1 MSSKINNKATT
12 SQTIL
17 ASASGSETSL
27 EKLGSCGHNQDQP
40 HLLSSPRQQQQHYLA
55 SRRSASLSMSSQSIL
70 QELMRERELCR
81 LASASSLSSMSSS
94 GLRRDMSFLSANDA
108 DGEDEAGLSHV
119 TSPISPTSTMPSLM
133 AALTDR
139 EPEGTQFARGMTT
152 TPPPLV
158 LESMATSPV
167 DQSNDG
173 DDEYDGHSP
182 SVGKGAQSRHS
193 HSSRAAATRHRGTHY
208 RHQGEHAFSSTSSTR
223 SGRRSS
229 DQDYFHEAVVTSIFT
244 QLPRSEFILG
254 SEDDSDYNTDDSQ
267 DLLLPKS
274 TTEDSLSESHVE
286 QTVGMRITTTTA
298 TTSRCVEERN
308 GQRLRATSPDS
319 ILSNAGSTSDTSTL
333 IDSDIHL
340 PAMVQ
345 QQQQPLNN
353 GSSEEQRQALVATSI
368 ITAGSVEIAAP
379 TAVRP
384 SLTLQTL
391 SHSQQRH
398 ATESVGA
405 AATSEG
411 PLTASDS
418 CPRSARPSLTKCNST
433 SSLYIDSTMTK
444 NDVDETLRA
453 KVLESH
459 KQNDCRTEPI
469 INSTSYIHTDR
480 VMMTEADI
488 FDFMR
493 FIFDCGQNLGAE
505 NAIITLVYLE
515 RALDRGN
522 LSFHAINWRRL
533 LLGALILS
541 IKVWEDMAVF
551 NADVC
556 SIFDGLHVQDVNAL
570 ERFMMARMEYNM
582 SVKRS
587 VYAAAYFRLRDVSE
601 THSNRIYLQ
610 LAKESLSLSSST
622 TPSSPV
628 DGLNSAA
635 GASPFPW
642 PTMAGGVSLSR
653 KVGAT
658 VAATVTSACATIAG
672 GSVPIGPGY
681 RKWTL
686 KPLTVREADR
696 LEARSELFS
705 CKLMMEE
712 QDLKDMGCCLDEYA
726 SRMRLATPED
736 LYHSMHTLA
745 STIGSSSTTT
755 NSVSGS
761 MPSNTVSGKNTTAS
775 DSGSSLVSSSTA
787 QTLHS
792 STTMSSLHSTTPS
805 NVTASTQMPTK
816 NGLASADAST
826 LIASMPPRTLRM
838 KKSRSDFFYQNTTP
852 AAIM

>member
-1 MSSKINNKATT
+1 
-12 SQTIL
+12 
-17 ASASGSETSL
+17 
-27 EKLGSCGHNQDQP
+27 
-40 HLLSSPRQQQQHYLA
+40 
-55 SRRSASLSMSSQSIL
+55 
-70 QELMRERELCR
+70 
-81 LASASSLSSMSSS
+81 
-94 GLRRDMSFLSANDA
+94 
-108 DGEDEAGLSHV
+108 
-119 TSPISPTSTMPSLM
+119 
-133 AALTDR
+133 
-139 EPEGTQFARGMTT
+139 MTT

-182 SVGKGAQSRHS
+182 SVGKGAQSKYS
-193 HSSRAAATRHRGTHY
+193 HSSRAAATRHRGTRY
-208 RHQGEHAFSSTSSTR
+208 RHQGEHAFSSVSSTR
-223 SGRRSS
+223 SRRRSS
-229 DQDYFHEAVVTSIFT
+229 DHDYFQEAVVTSVLT

-286 QTVGMRITTTTA
+286 QTAGMRITTTTSTT

-319 ILSNAGSTSDTSTL
+319 ILSNTGSTSDTSTL

-345 QQQQPLNN
+345 QQQQQPLNN
-353 GSSEEQRQALVATSI
+353 GNSEEQRQALVATSI
-368 ITAGSVEIAAP
+368 ITAGPVEIAAP

-391 SHSQQRH
+391 NHSQQRH

-405 AATSEG
+405 AAISEG
-411 PLTASDS
+411 PSTASDS

-453 KVLESH
+453 VASVLYSKVLESH

-587 VYAAAYFRLRDVSE
+587 VYAAAYFRLRD
-601 THSNRIYLQ
+601 
-610 LAKESLSLSSST
+610 
-622 TPSSPV
+622 
-628 DGLNSAA
+628 
-635 GASPFPW
+635 
-642 PTMAGGVSLSR
+642 
-653 KVGAT
+653 VGAT

-805 NVTASTQMPTK
+805 NVTASTQLPTK
-816 NGLASADAST
+816 NGLATCADAST